1 MSSATENEM
10 GELHSVMVKNLTDK
24 IKNGEATERDYECA
38 RKLLSD
44 SGIEASPNNK
54 KIKRLAKVVDLPFM
68 TEDAVE
74 N

>member
-10 GELHSVMVKNLTDK
+10 GELHAVMVKRLTDK
-24 IKNGEATERDYECA
+24 IKSGDATERDYECA

-44 SGIEASPNNK
+44 SGIEASANNK
-54 KIKRLAKVVDLPFM
+54 KIKTLAKVVDLPFM
-68 TEDAVE
+68 TEDAIK